1 MVVKHDRRSNSMRR
15 YKWKETLHIRMR
27 PKKEK
32 KKKHKRKENRSE
44 TKLYTARRFQSR
56 QMIRRWG
63 SWEMYTCPVDRTNQ
77 QQRER
82 RKANVFSKRL
92 KSKEDARANGLSSSL
107 LLLFLYIYM
116 KLSVSLCTVIQDGK
130 IRIESGEYKEGTS
143 STSTCSMFLYWR
155 WKKQNKNG
163 RCCHRIWDFFAARRN
178 RREWPPPL

>member
-1 MVVKHDRRSNSMRR
+1 
-15 YKWKETLHIRMR
+15 
-27 PKKEK
+27 
-32 KKKHKRKENRSE
+32 
-44 TKLYTARRFQSR
+44 
-56 QMIRRWG
+56 
-63 SWEMYTCPVDRTNQ
+63 MYTCPVDRTNQ

-143 STSTCSMFLYWR
+143 STSTCSMFLY
-155 WKKQNKNG
+155 
-163 RCCHRIWDFFAARRN
+163 
-178 RREWPPPL
+178 

>member
-1 MVVKHDRRSNSMRR
+1 MKRNLT
-15 YKWKETLHIRMR
+15 YKDET
-27 PKKEK
+27 KKGK

-143 STSTCSMFLYWR
+143 STSTCSMFLY
-155 WKKQNKNG
+155 
-163 RCCHRIWDFFAARRN
+163 
-178 RREWPPPL
+178 